1 MKDLSSLI
9 KPYLLSKKNLFVAL
23 SGGID
28 SIVLLNEINKQKR
41 KKNLLLTAIHVN
53 HNIHPDSKKWMEFC
67 EDFCKRNQIKFLSK
81 TLKKTKKKEAS
92 LENSFRKA
100 RYKFFEE
107 NLHDG
112 ILFMGHH
119 LDDQIETFFLRIL
132 RGAGIQ
138 GLKSIP
144 KERLLGNGKLVRPF
158 LGVSKEDLIFQA
170 KKDKLKYI
178 KDPSNKENHFDRNYL
193 RNKLLPLLEKRWPS
207 YRGNVNQLISNLIEA
222 DSILTQT
229 TISDFKKVRL
239 NEKKISLIE
248 LNKLDEA
255 RQKNVVFYW
264 VENLKLKKPSSKV
277 INLFFSKFLKDNKTP
292 NSKFIWGAKKKQGS
306 VCIEKNKKELRISD
320 YSS

>member
-1 MKDLSSLI
+1 MKDLSSFV
-9 KPYLLSKKNLFVAL
+9 KPYLLSKKNFFVAL
-23 SGGID
+23 SGGVD
-28 SIVLLNEINKQKR
+28 SIVLLSEINKQKN
-41 KKNLLLTAIHVN
+41 KKNFLLTAIHVD

-67 EDFCKRNQIKFLSK
+67 EDFCKKNNINFISK
-81 TLKKTKKKEAS
+81 TLRKSKKKEAS
-92 LENSFRKA
+92 LENSLRDA

-107 NLHDG
+107 NLYDG

-132 RGAGIQ
+132 RGTGIQ

-144 KERLLGNGKLVRPF
+144 KERSLGNGKLVRPF
-158 LGVSKEDLIFQA
+158 LEVSKENLIFQA

-178 KDPSNKENHFDRNYL
+178 KDPSNNEIHFDRNYL
-193 RNKLLPLLEKRWPS
+193 RNKLLPLIEKRWPS
-207 YRGNVNQLISNLIEA
+207 YRGNINQLISNLIEA
-222 DSILTQT
+222 DSILSEI

-239 NEKKISLIE
+239 DGKKISLIE

-255 RQKNVVFYW
+255 RQKNVIFYW
-264 VENLKLKKPSSKV
+264 IKNLKLKKPSSKV
-277 INLFFSKFLKDNKTP
+277 INLFFNKFLKDNKTP
-292 NSKFIWGAKKKQGS
+292 NSKFIWGSKNKLGS